1 MDRVGQSGCP
11 YSAHFFQNKMSSKIM
26 KKKLIINRK
35 NIVVNILKFNSN
47 IWVIDIHKPKQPTQ
61 RIWNNTKNGNNF
73 YSFDEAKIFYK
84 YDYKVSQ

>member
-1 MDRVGQSGCP
+1 
-11 YSAHFFQNKMSSKIM
+11 MSSKIM

-61 RIWNNTKNGNNF
+61 RIWNNTNVKN
-73 YSFDEAKIFYK
+73 
-84 YDYKVSQ
+84 

>member
-1 MDRVGQSGCP
+1 M
-11 YSAHFFQNKMSSKIM
+11 NN
-26 KKKLIINRK
+26 LIINRK

-84 YDYKVSQ
+84 YDYDDGDGILEKDYEDVLKWLNKEPLNNGE